1 MAYAKVRARG
11 RWFYRGAF
19 GVFQPIYTQT
29 MSAPLAGKFQDHY
42 AVLDI
47 DPKADSDEIQAA
59 YAKLA
64 QRYHPNNSATGD
76 AEKFEAVNLAYEVL
90 SDAELRSGFD
100 KIKGVGQDQ
109 GAPKFTGVDFFEA
122 LGREALLR
130 VALLCVLYDRRKLK
144 PLAPSISVRHL
155 ETILD
160 STSDELTSVLWYLKQ
175 RNLVRSDDKSSLH
188 ITVDG
193 MDFLEAKKPTP
204 DEVMRFIKPD
214 AIAASKAHTPPVTPP
229 AATPA
234 AASPQPPTGESESV
248 RSVLNRVLAKV

>member
-1 MAYAKVRARG
+1 
-11 RWFYRGAF
+11 
-19 GVFQPIYTQT
+19 
-29 MSAPLAGKFQDHY
+29 MSAPAAGKFQDHY
-42 AVLDI
+42 AVLDV

-64 QRYHPNNSATGD
+64 QRYQPKSPTAD

-90 SDAELRSGFD
+90 SDAELRTGFD

-109 GAPKFTGVDFFEA
+109 SAPKFTGLDFFDA

-130 VALLCVLYDRRKLK
+130 VALLCVLYDRRKIK

-155 ETILD
+155 ETILE
-160 STSDELTSVLWYLKQ
+160 SSSDEMTSVLWYLKQ

-193 MDFLEAKKPTP
+193 MDFVENKKPTA
-204 DEVMRFIKPD
+204 DEVMQFIKRD
-214 AIAASKAHTPPVTPP
+214 AIAGTK
-229 AATPA
+229 TPA
-234 AASPQPPTGESESV
+234 PPIAPPEAQAEAKGEAKAEHESV
-248 RSVLNRVLAKV
+248 RSVLNRVLARV

>member
-1 MAYAKVRARG
+1 
-11 RWFYRGAF
+11 
-19 GVFQPIYTQT
+19 
-29 MSAPLAGKFQDHY
+29 MSAPAAGKFQDHY
-42 AVLDI
+42 AVLDV

-64 QRYHPNNSATGD
+64 QRYQPKSATAD

-90 SDAELRSGFD
+90 SDAELRTGFD

-109 GAPKFTGVDFFEA
+109 SAPKFTGLEFFDA

-130 VALLCVLYDRRKLK
+130 VALLCVLYDRRKIK

-160 STSDELTSVLWYLKQ
+160 SSSDEMTSVLWYLKQ

-193 MDFLEAKKPTP
+193 MDFVENKKPTA

-214 AIAASKAHTPPVTPP
+214 AIAGSQAYAPTVTPP
-229 AATPA
+229 AVTPVAATPPA
-234 AASPQPPTGESESV
+234 AKGESESV
-248 RSVLNRVLAKV
+248 RSVLNRVLARV

>member
-1 MAYAKVRARG
+1 
-11 RWFYRGAF
+11 
-19 GVFQPIYTQT
+19 
-29 MSAPLAGKFQDHY
+29 MSASAAGKFQDHY
-42 AVLDI
+42 AVLDV
-47 DPKADSDEIQAA
+47 DPKVDSDEIQAA

-64 QRYHPNNSATGD
+64 QRYQPKSPTAD

-109 GAPKFTGVDFFEA
+109 SVPKFTGLDFFDA

-130 VALLCVLYDRRKLK
+130 VALLCVLYDRRKIK

-155 ETILD
+155 ETILE
-160 STSDELTSVLWYLKQ
+160 SSSDEMTSVLWYLKQ
-175 RNLVRSDDKSSLH
+175 RNLLRSDDKSSLH

-193 MDFLEAKKPTP
+193 MDFVESKKPTA

-214 AIAASKAHTPPVTPP
+214 AIAASKAPTPPIAPLAVAP
-229 AATPA
+229 AAKA
-234 AASPQPPTGESESV
+234 ENESV
-248 RSVLNRVLAKV
+248 RSVLNRVLARA

>member
-1 MAYAKVRARG
+1 
-11 RWFYRGAF
+11 
-19 GVFQPIYTQT
+19 
-29 MSAPLAGKFQDHY
+29 MSAPAAGKFQDHY
-42 AVLDI
+42 AVLDV

-64 QRYHPNNSATGD
+64 QRYQPKSPTAD

-90 SDAELRSGFD
+90 SDAELRTGFD

-109 GAPKFTGVDFFEA
+109 SAPKFTGLDFFDA

-130 VALLCVLYDRRKLK
+130 VALLCVLYDRRKIK

-155 ETILD
+155 ETILE
-160 STSDELTSVLWYLKQ
+160 SSSDEMTSVLWYLKQ

-193 MDFLEAKKPTP
+193 MDFVENKKPTA

-214 AIAASKAHTPPVTPP
+214 AIAGTK
-229 AATPA
+229 TPA
-234 AASPQPPTGESESV
+234 ASPITSPVPTPATAPTAKAESESV
-248 RSVLNRVLAKV
+248 RSVLNRVLARA